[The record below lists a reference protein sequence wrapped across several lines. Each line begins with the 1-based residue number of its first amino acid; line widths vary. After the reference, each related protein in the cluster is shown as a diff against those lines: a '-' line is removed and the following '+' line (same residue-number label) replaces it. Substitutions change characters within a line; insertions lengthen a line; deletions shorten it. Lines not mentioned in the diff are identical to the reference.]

1 MKKQIVILMMAL
13 LIIAPIIQDV
23 SATKT
28 VFITTDNIIDQEFDT
43 KLINSIKDY
52 IQELSGGELQVVIDN
67 QAPSPG
73 EGYRAIQVTSDVS
86 ITLAAADGGNFVQ
99 LAKYS
104 DNSTKQI
111 IFVNIGDYDLDN
123 SSDFLRR
130 AWDDNYTN
138 ESFAGLRNPGTF
150 LKNAGVYYIQPAKEF
165 PNNYRDGILS
175 SQDDKLTK
183 QIAQEIVDIINKHG
197 NDTRILSDDLIV
209 TNHISPKG
217 MANACKELVNS
228 NDTEFKG
235 KYGAYTGPQLLYQTS
250 AYLSGSGID
259 NPKQYSEP
267 ENPMGISFMVRDTY
281 SVYDFFQMGSI
292 VKSYMDENGRAPDSI
307 EYEGARIGYYDLL
320 YNFAKITQNHT
331 DAQHMDFEREYHF
344 DKVNDSI
351 LLHVFPFVLI
361 LFILFVAYLGYK
373 KIRRFK

>member
-1 MKKQIVILMMAL
+1 MKKQIVILVMAL

-28 VFITTDNIIDQEFDT
+28 VFITTDNIIDHDFDT
-43 KLINSIKDY
+43 KLINSIKEY

-99 LAKYS
+99 LARYS

-123 SSDFLRR
+123 SSNFLRR

-138 ESFAGLRNPGTF
+138 ESFAGLRDPGTF

-197 NDTRILSDDLIV
+197 NDTRILSDELIT

-217 MANACKELVNS
+217 MANACKELVNT

-259 NPKQYSEP
+259 NPKKYSEP

-281 SVYDFFQMGSI
+281 SVYDYFKMGSI

-307 EYEGARIGYYDLL
+307 EYEGAKIGYYDLL

-331 DAQHMDFEREYHF
+331 DAHHMNFEREYHF

-373 KIRRFK
+373 KIRRF